1 MSRTMPSLTALRS
14 FEAAARHQ
22 SFSLAADELH
32 VTHAAISRQVR
43 RLEETLEVR
52 LFTRTGNRV
61 VLTPAGADLLPVL
74 SRAFDAIATATDR
87 AADGRRTGR
96 LVLSVDPGLAA
107 RWLNT
112 RLERFHRSA
121 PDVDVEIIPALDL
134 AAFSQ
139 GRADAAIHYCFTQPL
154 PADRS
159 VWLIAVEA
167 FPVCSPRLVEAGGLA
182 RVSDLAR
189 HRLLHEQD
197 TSWWRRWLTLAGA
210 EEVDWSK
217 GLIYH
222 DSSLVLDAA
231 VAGQGVAVGDNL
243 LAFEELAA
251 GRLVKPFGPTLRSGS
266 YYLLKPERG
275 REHPALAAFETWL
288 VDETTLQAREGSR
301 WVDDRAPGLVP
312 VACDHS

>member
-74 SRAFDAIATATDR
+74 SRAFDAIAPATDR
-87 AADGRRTGR
+87 AADGRSTGR

-167 FPVCSPRLVEAGGLA
+167 FTVCSPRLVEAGGLA

-189 HRLLHEQD
+189 HRLLH
-197 TSWWRRWLTLAGA
+197 
-210 EEVDWSK
+210 
-217 GLIYH
+217 
-222 DSSLVLDAA
+222 
-231 VAGQGVAVGDNL
+231 
-243 LAFEELAA
+243 
-251 GRLVKPFGPTLRSGS
+251 
-266 YYLLKPERG
+266 
-275 REHPALAAFETWL
+275 
-288 VDETTLQAREGSR
+288 
-301 WVDDRAPGLVP
+301 
-312 VACDHS
+312 